1 MAKIVPSTS
10 RAAVLRGLGK
20 AATKYQLTLIATDRA
35 INPDHWL
42 KINPDDP
49 TSVLSRLRA
58 AVENEENKK
67 AAKSARIKEARAL
80 RDQVEMAVRHFHG
93 HLDDLIEAGKV
104 SSGPA
109 ARDYFGRSPDNPQMP
124 TLNSQDDI
132 VEAAGKIVSGDA
144 RRLAAEGQGA
154 LQIVQPSANDVG
166 ALRDELND
174 AIRAVEPASEAY
186 DLALEATRP
195 VLEEGIAL
203 SADITPTVEYHYRHD
218 PDASSRRVKCA
229 RWGVVYSF
237 APNET
242 PDPEEPE
249 EPA

>member
-1 MAKIVPSTS
+1 M
-10 RAAVLRGLGK
+10 
-20 AATKYQLTLIATDRA
+20 
-35 INPDHWL
+35 
-42 KINPDDP
+42 
-49 TSVLSRLRA
+49 
-58 AVENEENKK
+58 
-67 AAKSARIKEARAL
+67 

-154 LQIVQPSANDVG
+154 LQIVQPSANEVG

-174 AIRAVEPASEAY
+174 AIRLVEPASEAY

-195 VLEEGIAL
+195 VLA
-203 SADITPTVEYHYRHD
+203 ADITPTVEYFYRHD